1 MTGPAFRAL
10 PAVAGA
16 TMIAAAML
24 AGTARPAAAGGP
36 QGLCAAEIARVERA
50 EAIPA
55 HLLGAIARVES
66 GRWNR
71 ADGAIFA
78 WPWTVTAGGRG
89 RFLPDK
95 QAAIAEV
102 RRLRA
107 DGIANI
113 DVGCMQI
120 NLLHHPDAFADL
132 DTAFDPAA
140 NVAYAGRF
148 LTELRR
154 ELRCRGR
161 FIGLEMKA
169 KRLDRVV
176 KPGLDGPERDAERG
190 RRLPKAQLLQV
201 VENDHAPLFL
211 RQ

>member
-78 WPWTVTAGGRG
+78 WPWTVTAQGRG
-89 RFLPDK
+89 RYLPDK

-154 ELRCRGR
+154 ELRSWARAVARYHSATPELYRGYR
-161 FIGLEMKA
+161 
-169 KRLDRVV
+169 DRVFAAWR
-176 KPGLDGPERDAERG
+176 DER
-190 RRLPKAQLLQV
+190 RRARLADRAARAAARIV
-201 VENDHAPLFL
+201 VSSP
-211 RQ
+211 